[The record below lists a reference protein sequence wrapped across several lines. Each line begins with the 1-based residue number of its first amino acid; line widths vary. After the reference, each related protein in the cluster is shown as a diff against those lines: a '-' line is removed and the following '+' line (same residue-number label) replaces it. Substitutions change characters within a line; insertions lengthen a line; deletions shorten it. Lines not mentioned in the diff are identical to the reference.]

1 MMNDSKSFALIFDK
15 YYDYDELIK
24 QSEKHFGLNYRN
36 SIHKNA
42 VAIHNKKQFVLDVTP
57 QKMHFMFPEQL
68 DQELYCD
75 VVNLARSFLKEHFKN
90 QIIGVRHY
98 GISGGEL
105 DSIEGVTTLR
115 I

>member
-1 MMNDSKSFALIFDK
+1 MMNDSKSFALIFDRDF
-15 YYDYDELIK
+15 DYNELIK

-36 SIHKNA
+36 SNYENA
-42 VAIHNKKQFVLDVTP
+42 IAIHNNKQFVLDVTP
-57 QKMHFMFPEQL
+57 QKMLFMFPEQL

-75 VVNLARSFLKEHFKN
+75 VVSLTRTFLKEHFKN

-98 GISGGEL
+98 GVSDGEL
-105 DSIEGVTTLR
+105 DSIEGVTTFR